1 MLLIFYLWSLVT
13 DRQQVIDD
21 TIDDASHSCEV
32 EVVTRDT
39 SQTYVK
45 VPYPSHGSSID
56 SGM

>member
-1 MLLIFYLWSLVT
+1 MLLISYFWPLVT
-13 DRQQVIDD
+13 GGQQVIGDNIGDD
-21 TIDDASHSCEV
+21 SRNSGV
-32 EVVTRDT
+32 EVFTRDT